1 MPNSTRSSSAS
12 ASCRQASPASLS
24 CRLQW
29 RPSRWLHAA
38 LLALAALAAFSIL
51 ASEMPRAAA
60 WPLALAALGH
70 GVLLLLR
77 ERGRP
82 PRELLLHGA
91 AAPTV
96 DGVPIADFDLRW
108 RGPLAFAAWRDA
120 DGRRQRATWWPDTL
134 APAQRRELRLAMPP
148 PPAARR
154 RRSMAP

>member
-12 ASCRQASPASLS
+12 ASCRQADPP

-29 RPSRWLHAA
+29 RPSRWLRAA
-38 LLALAALAAFSIL
+38 LLALTVLAAFSIL

-70 GVLLLLR
+70 GALLFLR

-82 PRELLLHGA
+82 PREFLLRGV

-96 DGVPIADFDLRW
+96 DGVPVADFDLHW
-108 RGPLAFAAWRDA
+108 RGPFAFAAWRDA
-120 DGRRQRATWWPDTL
+120 DGRRQRAAWWPDTL
-134 APAQRRELRLAMPP
+134 APAQRRELRLAAPS